1 MKTIKVSVEI
11 WKQLKILATEK
22 QTTIN
27 NIIAELLKLYKENI
41 R

>member
-27 NIIAELLKLYKENI
+27 NIIAELLKLYKESI